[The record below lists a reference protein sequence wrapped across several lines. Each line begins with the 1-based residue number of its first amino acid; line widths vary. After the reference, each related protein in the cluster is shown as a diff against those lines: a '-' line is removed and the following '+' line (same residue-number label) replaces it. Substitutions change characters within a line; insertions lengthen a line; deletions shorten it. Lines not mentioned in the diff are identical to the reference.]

1 MKSHPR
7 FASRRGV
14 GTVSYS
20 CQQLSHAS
28 DSQGPQPLS
37 GAQTLTRSIRAS
49 SPGLSWSHR
58 GSHSSDPHPFHQ
70 GVLTWPLLVSPGVSH
85 SDPHPFHQGVL
96 TWPLLVSPGV
106 SHSDPH
112 PFHQGVLTA
121 LPYPVS
127 LGVSPPGSWRC
138 PRSCTKPVTREVH
151 CRPCWSARKQNAQAR
166 QLLPPTGVGRR
177 RGWRDGRWGAAAP

>member
-58 GSHSSDPHPFHQ
+58 GSHS
-70 GVLTWPLLVSPGVSH
+70 